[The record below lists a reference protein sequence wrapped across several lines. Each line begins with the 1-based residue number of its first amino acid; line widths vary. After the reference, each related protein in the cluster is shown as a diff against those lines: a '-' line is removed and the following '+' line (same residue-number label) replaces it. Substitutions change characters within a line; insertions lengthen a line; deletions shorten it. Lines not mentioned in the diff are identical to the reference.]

1 MQIKRQRGF
10 TLVEIII
17 GIVVFSISL
26 TIVANFLVPTAIQS
40 ANQIQSIRASELAQS
55 LMNEILAKSFDEQS
69 DRVGG
74 ITRCTLNCTAPVN
87 LGADLVNFNR
97 EERANYNDV
106 DDYDGLGTIDNIYE
120 GLDASL
126 YQGFSLAVE
135 VFYDGNFDGIDDGAI
150 SGAKLIKISVTPP
163 AGDTLVFAGYKVNF

>member
-55 LMNEILAKSFDEQS
+55 LMNEILAKSFDENS
-69 DRVGG
+69 NRVGG
-74 ITRCTLNCTAPVN
+74 FLRCGEDGVVCSPA
-87 LGADLVNFNR
+87 LGNEGESR
-97 EERANYNDV
+97 ENYNDV
-106 DDYDGLGTIDNIYE
+106 DDYHTLTMIDNIHE
-120 GLDASL
+120 GLNDDP

-163 AGDTLVFAGYKVNF
+163 SGDTLVFAGYKVNF